1 MVKSKVI
8 EHVLNIVKE
17 KGVLRPREL
26 DAYGIPREYLR
37 RLHDRGQIVRVG
49 RGLYVL
55 PDAEVTEHHTLTQA
69 AKRVP
74 HGIICLLSALQFH
87 GLTTQM
93 PFEVWM
99 AIEPKAKQPK
109 VDKPVMR
116 FLRFSGPSYK
126 EGIEQH
132 TIEGVQIKVYN
143 PPKSVA
149 DCFKFRNKIGLD
161 VALESLRDCLR
172 QRKCTADSLWKY
184 ARICRVA
191 NIMKPYIEAML

>member
-1 MVKSKVI
+1 MMKSTVLEQI
-8 EHVLNIVKE
+8 LNIIKV

-37 RLHDRGQIVRVG
+37 RLHERGRIVRVG

-55 PDAEVTEHHTLTQA
+55 PDAEVTEYHTITQA

-99 AIEPKAKQPK
+99 AIESKARQPK
-109 VDKPVMR
+109 VDQPVMR
-116 FLRFSGPSYK
+116 FVRFSGAAYE

-132 TIEGVQIKVYN
+132 TIEGVQVKVYN
-143 PPKSVA
+143 PPKTVA

-161 VALESLRDCLR
+161 VALEALRDCLR
-172 QRKCTADSLWKY
+172 QKKCTADSLWKY

-191 NIMKPYIEAML
+191 NVVKPYLEVTL